1 MNEWKGVALLTMP
14 KIVINI
20 EKTSS
25 HISTIDN
32 NLLRYSKGILPTTVL
47 RLTRY
52 IHWFALIINN
62 SVNAKQNYVLIS
74 KSLVM
79 YNHHWNDVIGSLNQ
93 HGMHILIMIRKTY
106 ETKTATMC

>member
-14 KIVINI
+14 KIVIDI

-32 NLLRYSKGILPTTVL
+32 NLLRYSKGIYFTDL
-47 RLTRY
+47 
-52 IHWFALIINN
+52 HWFALDINI
-62 SVNAKQNYVLIS
+62 SVNAKQNDVIIL

-79 YNHHWNDVIGSLNQ
+79 
-93 HGMHILIMIRKTY
+93 
-106 ETKTATMC
+106 